1 MKRGTVSMQHIA
13 KEIGISKNAVSLALA
28 NKPGVGKEMRERVF
42 EVAARMGYKNQRER
56 KPQDARKLL
65 VITPEYNLQDRFFYG
80 DVYLGVQKQA
90 QAAGHFVMLSG
101 ISDPMIDSLSMPEA
115 MDSFDFSGVL
125 AVGVLPH
132 DYLKAVMGKGPAL
145 VAVDNY
151 YDDLPVN
158 CVVTANQEGAF
169 VAVSH
174 LIELGHR
181 DIGFIAPIAKSSSF
195 FERWQGY
202 SKAMIAHGLDP
213 SRAHSVLDPWPLESL
228 GKDLEEIRASLKA
241 MDGLPSAFAC
251 GNDEIA
257 IAVIN
262 VLREL
267 GFSVPQ
273 DISVT
278 GFDDID
284 AARFFSPALTTYRV
298 PRVQLGQEGVRFLL
312 SLIADRKHEHETI
325 KRSIYGALLKRNSS
339 GIPGVPR

>member
-1 MKRGTVSMQHIA
+1 MKRASVSMQHIA

-65 VITPEYNLQDRFFYG
+65 VITPEYNLQDRFFYA
-80 DVYLGVQKQA
+80 DIYLGVQKQA
-90 QAAGHFVMLSG
+90 QAAGHFIMLSG
-101 ISDPMIDSLSMPEA
+101 ITESMIASLSMPEA
-115 MDSFDFSGVL
+115 MDSFEFSGVL

-132 DYLKAVMGKGPAL
+132 DYIQAIMANGIAL

-158 CVVTANQEGAF
+158 CVVTANQEGSFIAT
-169 VAVSH
+169 SH

-202 SKAMIAHGLDP
+202 TKAMIARGLVPDP
-213 SRAHSVLDPWPLESL
+213 RHSILDPWPLESL
-228 GKDLEEIRASLKA
+228 GKDLEEIRRSLAA
-241 MDGLPSAFAC
+241 MGSLPSAFVC
-251 GNDEIA
+251 GNDETA

-262 VLREL
+262 VLREMGL
-267 GFSVPQ
+267 HVPQ
-273 DISVT
+273 DVSVT

-284 AARFFSPALTTYRV
+284 AARFFSPSLSTYRV
-298 PRVQLGQEGVRFLL
+298 PRVQLGQEAVRFLL
-312 SLIADRKHEHETI
+312 SLVADRKHEHEII
-325 KRSIYGALLKRNSS
+325 KRSIYGALLKRDSS
-339 GIPGVPR
+339 GAPRKA